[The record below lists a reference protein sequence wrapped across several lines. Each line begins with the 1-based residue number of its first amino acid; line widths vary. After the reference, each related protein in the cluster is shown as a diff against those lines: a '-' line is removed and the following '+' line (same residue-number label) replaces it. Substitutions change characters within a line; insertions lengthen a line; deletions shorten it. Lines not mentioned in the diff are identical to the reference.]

1 MTPKVRR
8 IIRTLD
14 GGVGTMALTCLLGV
28 ASYFVGQPSAI
39 ELSWFWVA
47 LGSLCIVSLAVL
59 QYARARRVQR
69 RDDELQAIVDAVP
82 HVVFFK
88 DTNFRYQTLNAE
100 FEKVFDLDVHSVLG
114 KTDKEVFDPEIH
126 ARLASQDRE
135 ILGSGVAHTYEQQAV
150 FGGDGS
156 LRTIQTRKR
165 PVHDRRGKLLGIVG
179 VAIDV
184 TEQRLVQ
191 RQLEDANTRL
201 GIALDAARMGFWE
214 WNLATGEIRADPR
227 AREIL
232 GFDDTIHD
240 ATAAFANL
248 HPDDIG
254 GIMARIEVVR
264 TRKEIA
270 AYEFRVIHPS
280 GEERWVEGFSSV
292 DRAREGSDYLIGVNR
307 DITERRRSELE
318 LSEAKQRADRALAE
332 LELSRNNLALA
343 LSIGGL
349 GVWRSVTL
357 LPRRARLADS
367 AFLDTVLTTDS
378 KVREFLGLGEDS
390 AVTYRDL
397 LSMLHPEDRD
407 RVAARLELTYRRR
420 HSAYRDHFRVCSRDG
435 VVRTLDTQGS
445 MTRHVDSHGD
455 TVAVSFTGIAK
466 DITKE
471 EELKADL
478 VAKAEEARSAVE
490 AKAHFLA
497 MMSHEV
503 RTPLN
508 GVLGM
513 IDLVIDTP
521 LTDDQRSMLQRSRE
535 SSVALLTIINDI
547 LDFSKIE
554 ARMLDLERRPLSL
567 GGLIEDV
574 CATMAPETSRKGIR
588 LDFQV
593 DPQIPPFIVGDSVRL
608 RQVLTNLIGNA
619 VKFTHQGG
627 VKVEARRISD
637 RQFELAVEDT
647 GIGIDPRV
655 TKSLFQ
661 PFRQADVA
669 TTRRYGGTGLGLTI
683 VKQLVDLMQGRIDCH
698 SQLNRGS
705 RFAVTLPLHAW
716 TPGAGSAHG
725 HLAAQPA
732 ASSRVKPAAG
742 DALAMTRTPAQK
754 VLLAEDHPINR
765 EVITRQLA
773 KLGYECDCAEDG
785 EQAWERL
792 SAPGA
797 SYSML
802 LTDCHMPRL
811 DGYELTQRLRDRE
824 ARLGLPRLPIVAL
837 TANALRGEAERCIAL
852 GMDAYLSKPL
862 QLADLRKTLLDV
874 MPEPPAPDS
883 AGAAPG
889 TAGSSKAEP
898 KPPYEA
904 LADLCGGDLGKVAK
918 LVDIFVAATSED
930 VKAMDRAFEAGDH
943 AALRQLA
950 HRLSSA
956 CHQLGETG
964 TVTRLRA
971 IEHLE
976 DADNARLQDKLGE
989 LYGSARKDLSAVLGR
1004 ASDFTRTHA

>member
-1 MTPKVRR
+1 M
-8 IIRTLD
+8 
-14 GGVGTMALTCLLGV
+14 
-28 ASYFVGQPSAI
+28 
-39 ELSWFWVA
+39 
-47 LGSLCIVSLAVL
+47 
-59 QYARARRVQR
+59 
-69 RDDELQAIVDAVP
+69 
-82 HVVFFK
+82 
-88 DTNFRYQTLNAE
+88 
-100 FEKVFDLDVHSVLG
+100 
-114 KTDKEVFDPEIH
+114 
-126 ARLASQDRE
+126 
-135 ILGSGVAHTYEQQAV
+135 
-150 FGGDGS
+150 
-156 LRTIQTRKR
+156 
-165 PVHDRRGKLLGIVG
+165 
-179 VAIDV
+179 AIDV
-184 TEQRLVQ
+184 TDQRLIQ
-191 RQLEDANTRL
+191 RQLEDSNVRL
-201 GIALDAARMGFWE
+201 GIALEAARMGFWE
-214 WNLATGEIRADPR
+214 WNLATGEIRADER

-248 HPDDIG
+248 HPDDVD

-280 GEERWVEGFSSV
+280 GEERWVEGFSSI
-292 DRAREGSDYLIGVNR
+292 DRARGGSDYLIGVNR

-318 LSEAKQRADRALAE
+318 LNEAKRRADRALAE

-349 GVWRSVTL
+349 GVWRSLTV
-357 LPRRARLADS
+357 LPRRAQLADA
-367 AFLDTVLTTDS
+367 AFLDTALTTDA
-378 KVREFLGLGEDS
+378 KVREFLGCEER
-390 AVTYRDL
+390 AVITYRDL
-397 LSMLHPEDRD
+397 LTMLHPEDRD
-407 RVAARLELTYRRR
+407 RVAARLDLTYRRR
-420 HSAYRDHFRVCSRDG
+420 QTAYSDHFRVCSRDG
-435 VVRTLDTQGS
+435 VVRTLDMQGS
-445 MTRHVDSHGD
+445 MTRRVHGDGD
-455 TVAVSFTGIAK
+455 TVDISFTGIAK

-471 EELKADL
+471 EALKTDL
-478 VAKAEEARSAVE
+478 MAKAEEARSAVE

-521 LTDDQRSMLQRSRE
+521 LTEDQRSMLLRSRE

-554 ARMLDLERRPLSL
+554 ARMLALERRPLSL
-567 GGLIEDV
+567 DGLIEDV
-574 CATMAPETSRKGIR
+574 CASMAPEANRKGIR
-588 LDFQV
+588 LDCKV
-593 DPQIPPFIVGDSVRL
+593 DAGIPPFIVGDSVRL

-637 RQFELAVEDT
+637 AQFEFAVEDT

-683 VKQLVDLMQGRIDCH
+683 VKQLVELMQGRIDCQ
-698 SQLNRGS
+698 SRLNAGS

-716 TPGAGSAHG
+716 IPSAASAHG
-725 HLAAQPA
+725 HAAANPA
-732 ASSRVKPAAG
+732 ASDES
-742 DALAMTRTPAQK
+742 TRPSTGHK

-765 EVITRQLA
+765 EVITRQLS

-785 EQAWERL
+785 EQAWDSL
-792 SAPGA
+792 TSPSA

-824 ARLGLPRLPIVAL
+824 ARLGLARLPIVAL
-837 TANALRGEAERCIAL
+837 TANALQGEAERCIAL
-852 GMDAYLSKPL
+852 GMDAYMSKPL
-862 QLADLRKTLLDV
+862 QIDDLRKTLAEV
-874 MPEPPAPDS
+874 MLRQPASNAAERAPGATDS
-883 AGAAPG
+883 AK
-889 TAGSSKAEP
+889 AGSKPAYEDLAE
-898 KPPYEA
+898 
-904 LADLCGGDLGKVAK
+904 LCGGDLGKVAK

-930 VKAMDRAFEAGDH
+930 LKAMDRAFEAGDH
-943 AALRQLA
+943 AVLRQLA

-956 CHQLGETG
+956 CHQLGESG

-971 IEHLE
+971 IEHME
-976 DADNARLQDKLGE
+976 EPDDSRRTDALRQ
-989 LYGSARKDLSAVLGR
+989 LYDAARKDLSSVLER
-1004 ASDFTRTHA
+1004 ASDFTRRQA